1 MQRLRTEPKPPLAW
15 RIANWWVAAVIVAF
29 VIVRVLG
36 PHFADAGKQ
45 AAQWAYP
52 ETCVLGRNAGHP
64 HVWTPDEVWPILAG
78 LLAAAREPL
87 A

>member
-1 MQRLRTEPKPPLAW
+1 MKRTVHRLCGLAPSNSQLSETRLRVTQTQ
-15 RIANWWVAAVIVAF
+15 
-29 VIVRVLG
+29 
-36 PHFADAGKQ
+36 PHRRRRYAGKQ